1 MAKPNHIRLGIL
13 SGHAFLGLTDNYTQ
27 VYLVW
32 YLTKPIFLWFQ
43 SLTEFKYIGLAYYH
57 TYLVPK
63 KFKSKKDKRKTID
76 LSVAFPNL

>member
-13 SGHAFLGLTDNYTQ
+13 SGHAFLGLTNNYT
-27 VYLVW
+27 W
-32 YLTKPIFLWFQ
+32 HLTKPIFLWFQ